1 MMASQMPELS
11 VIMVDVGW
19 GDSILVESR
28 DDFGDRRFGLIDCND
43 YDRQRTAL
51 PFVKRYFERVSI
63 PWKDIKH
70 NFEWVLL
77 THGHADHARGLKEML
92 KTFGTRHFWYPKSVA
107 STTYGVL
114 LDFAQNSDRVEHH
127 QAVDETKI
135 LSQPEVTFHAGIR
148 ILWPNFNQIEASNE
162 NNNSV
167 VLALSLGQVS
177 IVLTGDAEAEVW
189 PQIVSRLPPN
199 LNYLQVPHHGGRN
212 GVFDPANSTPWLDHV
227 RPSRT
232 RLIMSSHVVPHG
244 HPHPDV
250 VAELTQ
256 RHFVNY
262 RTDLNSHLILTTK
275 GDRVSVGY
283 SHASGRLPR

>member
-1 MMASQMPELS
+1 VSELS
-11 VIMVDVGW
+11 VILIDVGW
-19 GDSILVESR
+19 GDCILVDSR
-28 DDFGDRRFGLIDCND
+28 DDSGNHRFGLVDCND

-51 PFVKRYFERVSI
+51 PFAKRYFERLAI
-63 PWKDIKH
+63 PWQEIEH

-92 KTFGTRHFWYPKSVA
+92 KTFGTRHFWYPKSIA

-114 LDFAQNSDRVEHH
+114 LEFAGRSKRVAHH

-135 LSQPEVTFHAGIR
+135 LGPPEVTFNADLR
-148 ILWPNFNQIEASNE
+148 VLWPNFNQIDPSNE

-167 VLALSLGQVS
+167 VLALTLGQVT

-189 PQIVSRLPPN
+189 PQITPRLPSTV
-199 LNYLQVPHHGGRN
+199 NYVQVPHHGGRN
-212 GVFDPANSTPWLDHV
+212 GVFDPSNATPLLDHL
-227 RPSRT
+227 RASRT
-232 RLIMSSHVVPHG
+232 RLLMSSHVVPHG

-250 VAELTQ
+250 VSELSA
-256 RHFVNY
+256 RRFVSY
-262 RTDLNSHLILTTK
+262 RTDRYSHLVLTTNGSK
-275 GDRVSVGY
+275 VDIGY